1 VIHYELAMDELA
13 AYYWVDAEV
22 VVDRVGGAAAAET
35 WAFDTDYSA
44 TATTATAH
52 EVVASVYSWLSAPGR
67 EWSGTAMWSYAYSEL
82 ADGSVGVTYTPSADT
97 WTITPNAAF
106 VALTGL
112 AAVVGGASWGPGG
125 GLDGTVYCE
134 AMRVG
139 RTLRRADGSHAAGL
153 GGGYFSALPYYS
165 GRPVEL
171 EAVLDHTGI
180 GRLHDAA
187 AAASHPRMAYV
198 YSRDRGAWVYGAI
211 EPGETSPGGY
221 PGHARW
227 TSTLWVA

>member
-1 VIHYELAMDELA
+1 MIHYALATDALA

-22 VVDRVGGAAAAET
+22 VVDRVGGAAPAET

-52 EVVASVYSWLSAPGR
+52 DVVADLQAWLVHAGR
-67 EWSGTAMWSYAYSEL
+67 EWSGTATWSYAYSEL
-82 ADGSVGVTYTPSADT
+82 TDGSVGVTYTPSADT

-106 VALTGL
+106 AAITGL
-112 AAVVGGASWGPGG
+112 AAVVGGTSWGPGG
-125 GLDGTVYCE
+125 GLDGTVYCS
-134 AMRVG
+134 ALRAG
-139 RTLRRADGSHAAGL
+139 RGLRRVDGPHAAGL
-153 GGGYFSALPYYS
+153 GGGYLAALPYYS
-165 GRPVEL
+165 GRPVEI
-171 EAVLDHTGI
+171 EAVLSDTCI

-187 AAASHPRMAYV
+187 SSASHPRMAYV
-198 YSRDRGAWVYGAI
+198 YSRDIGGWAYGAI